1 MTFWCK
7 KFFAVLK
14 CFISSNEFKEGTVK
28 VEQNCWRPSSGWAS
42 EPGKGLS
49 DKAQLILLFGERP
62 LLKNTKLIQDIRGFY
77 PRAHLL
83 GCSTAG
89 QILGTQVYDNALVLT
104 AVYFENT
111 ALQVEKIKMT
121 PGGSR
126 MVGEQLAGRF
136 DKNRLKHVFL
146 LSEGL
151 NVNGTELVKAFS
163 DVLPAPVVVTG
174 GLAGDQ
180 DLFQETLILFDGQ
193 AERDLVAAVGFYGDA
208 VEIGYGSMGGWDSFG
223 PERLVTCSKGNV
235 LYELDGCS
243 ALELYKKYLGPHA
256 QGLPAT
262 GLLFPLSVRI
272 ENNEQRLVRTIL
284 SVDDKTGSMTFAG
297 DIPQGSHAQLMKA
310 NLERLVDG
318 ASGAAEMC
326 FETSSA
332 ARTELAVLI
341 SCVGR
346 KLVLKQRVEE
356 EIEAVQEKLG
366 PQAVL
371 TGFYSYGEICPG
383 ASTEKCCELHNQT
396 MTITTFYEDVRE

>member
-1 MTFWCK
+1 MK
-7 KFFAVLK
+7 
-14 CFISSNEFKEGTVK
+14 I
-28 VEQNCWRPSSGWAS
+28 EQKCWRLSSGWVS
-42 EPGKGLS
+42 LTKEKLS
-49 DKAQLILLFGERP
+49 DKAQLVLLFGERP
-62 LLKNTKLIQDIRGFY
+62 LLKETRVIQDIRDSY
-77 PRAHLL
+77 PHAHLL

-89 QILGTQVYDNALVLT
+89 EILGTQVYDNALVLT

-111 ALQVEKIKMT
+111 ALQVEKIRMT

-126 MVGEQLAGRF
+126 MVGEQLAGKF
-136 DKNRLKHVFL
+136 DKNCLKHVFL

-151 NVNGTELVKAFS
+151 NVNGTELAKAFS
-163 DVLPAPVVVTG
+163 DILPEDVVVTG

-180 DLFQETLILFDGQ
+180 DLFEETLILSDGH
-193 AERDLVAAVGFYGDA
+193 AEKDLVAAVGFYGDA
-208 VEIGYGSMGGWDSFG
+208 IKIGYGSMGGWDSFG

-243 ALELYKKYLGPHA
+243 ALELYKRYLGPHA

-272 ENNEQRLVRTIL
+272 ENNDQRLVRTIL
-284 SVDDKTGSMTFAG
+284 SVDEKSGSMTFAG
-297 DIPQGSHAQLMKA
+297 DIPEGSHAQLMKS

-326 FETSSA
+326 AETSSM

-396 MTITTFYEDVRE
+396 MTITTFHEDVRKREATNE

>member
-1 MTFWCK
+1 MKTEQKRWGP
-7 KFFAVLK
+7 
-14 CFISSNEFKEGTVK
+14 SEGWVTV
-28 VEQNCWRPSSGWAS
+28 S
-42 EPGKGLS
+42 EDNLS
-49 DKAQLILLFGERP
+49 DKAQLVLLFGERP
-62 LLKNTKLIQDIRGFY
+62 VLKEIKIIQDIRRFY

-83 GCSTAG
+83 GCSTSG
-89 QILGTQVYDNALVLT
+89 EILGTQVYDNALVLT
-104 AVYFENT
+104 AVFFEDT
-111 ALQVEKIKMT
+111 ALQVEKICMT

-136 DKNRLKHVFL
+136 DINGLKHVFL

-151 NVNGTELVKAFS
+151 NVNGTELAKAFS
-163 DVLPAPVVVTG
+163 DILPGHVSVTG

-180 DLFQETLILFDGQ
+180 DLFEETLVLLDGD
-193 AERDLVAAVGFYGDA
+193 AEKDMIAAVGFYGDA
-208 VEIGYGSMGGWDSFG
+208 IKIGYGSMGGWDSFG
-223 PERLVTCSKGNV
+223 PERLVTSSKGNV

-262 GLLFPLSVRI
+262 GLLFPLSVRTD
-272 ENNEQRLVRTIL
+272 NNDQRLVRTIL
-284 SVDDKTGSMTFAG
+284 SVDEKSGSMTFAG
-297 DIPQGSHAQLMKA
+297 DIPQGSYAQLMKA

-326 FETSSA
+326 GETASWTQA
-332 ARTELAVLI
+332 ELAVLI

-366 PQAVL
+366 PRAVL

-383 ASTEKCCELHNQT
+383 VPTEKCCELHNQT
-396 MTITTFYEDVRE
+396 MTITTFHEEIRK

>member
-1 MTFWCK
+1 M
-7 KFFAVLK
+7 
-14 CFISSNEFKEGTVK
+14 KEGVVK
-28 VEQNCWRPSSGWAS
+28 IEQDCWRPASGWQS
-42 EPGKGLS
+42 RSDKELS
-49 DKAQLILLFGERP
+49 DKAQLVLLFGERP
-62 LLKNTKLIQDIRGFY
+62 FLKDPKVIQNVRKLY
-77 PRAHLL
+77 PHAHLL

-89 QILGTQVYDNALVLT
+89 QIMGTQVYDDALILT
-104 AVYFENT
+104 AVFFEKT
-111 ALQVEKIKMT
+111 VLQVEKIKMT
-121 PGGSR
+121 PEGSR
-126 MVGEQLAGRF
+126 TVGEQLAGRF
-136 DKNRLKHVFL
+136 KKDRLKHVFL

-151 NVNGTELVKAFS
+151 NVNGTELAKAFS
-163 DVLPAPVVVTG
+163 NVLPAPVVVTG

-180 DLFQETLILFDGQ
+180 DLFEETLILFDGY
-193 AERDLVAAVGFYGDA
+193 AEKDLVAAVGFYGEA
-208 VEIGYGSMGGWDSFG
+208 IKIGYGSMGGWDSFG
-223 PERLVTCSKGNV
+223 PERLVTNSKGNV

-272 ENNEQRLVRTIL
+272 ENNDQRLVRTIL
-284 SVDDKTGSMTFAG
+284 SVDETIGSMTFAG
-297 DIPQGSHAQLMKA
+297 DIPQGSYAQLMKA

-326 FETSSA
+326 TETSSLA
-332 ARTELAVLI
+332 PAELAVLI

-366 PQAVL
+366 SQAFL

-383 ASTEKCCELHNQT
+383 ISTEKCCELHNQT
-396 MTITTFYEDVRE
+396 MTITTFYEDVRP